1 MKKKGDECKGF
12 VTKRSTGLL
21 FVCIH
26 AVKEWP
32 ISRTAQQQKAY
43 MKKKGDECK
52 GFVTKR
58 STGLLFVCI
67 LQSKNGLSV
76 EQHNSRKLT

>member
-1 MKKKGDECKGF
+1 
-12 VTKRSTGLL
+12 
-21 FVCIH
+21 
-26 AVKEWP
+26 
-32 ISRTAQQQKAY
+32 

-67 LQSKNGLSV
+67 LQSV

>member
-1 MKKKGDECKGF
+1 
-12 VTKRSTGLL
+12 
-21 FVCIH
+21 
-26 AVKEWP
+26 
-32 ISRTAQQQKAY
+32 

-67 LQSKNGLSV
+67 LSQRMASV

>member
-12 VTKRSTGLL
+12 VKRDLALICLHT
-21 FVCIH
+21 V
-26 AVKEWP
+26 
-32 ISRTAQQQKAY
+32 RTAQQQKAY

>member
-1 MKKKGDECKGF
+1 
-12 VTKRSTGLL
+12 
-21 FVCIH
+21 
-26 AVKEWP
+26 
-32 ISRTAQQQKAY
+32 

-76 EQHNSRKLT
+76 EQHSSRKLT

>member
-12 VTKRSTGLL
+12 VTKIYWTLICL
-21 FVCIH
+21 HI

-76 EQHNSRKLT
+76 EQHSSRKLT

>member
-21 FVCIH
+21 FVCIF
-26 AVKEWP
+26 KEWP

-43 MKKKGDECK
+43 MKKKGDEC
-52 GFVTKR
+52 FVTKR

-67 LQSKNGLSV
+67 SV

>member
-1 MKKKGDECKGF
+1 
-12 VTKRSTGLL
+12 
-21 FVCIH
+21 
-26 AVKEWP
+26 
-32 ISRTAQQQKAY
+32 

-67 LQSKNGLSV
+67 LSQRMAYQS
-76 EQHNSRKLT
+76 NSTTAESLHEEKGR